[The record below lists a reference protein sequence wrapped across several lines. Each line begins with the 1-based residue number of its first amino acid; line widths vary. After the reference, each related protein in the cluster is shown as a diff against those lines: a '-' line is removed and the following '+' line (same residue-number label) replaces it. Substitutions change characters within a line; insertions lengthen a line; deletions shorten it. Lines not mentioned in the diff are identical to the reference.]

1 LATLPNSDICSASA
15 PNACVRQACNAN
27 AGCGAGEICGQFVC
41 DGPTAVG
48 RCVPAC

>member
-1 LATLPNSDICSASA
+1 
-15 PNACVRQACNAN
+15 VRQACNAN